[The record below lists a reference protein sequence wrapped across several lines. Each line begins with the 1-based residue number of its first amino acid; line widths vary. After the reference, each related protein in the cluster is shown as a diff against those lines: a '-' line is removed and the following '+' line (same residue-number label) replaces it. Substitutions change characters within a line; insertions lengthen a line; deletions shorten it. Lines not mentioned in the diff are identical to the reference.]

1 MDPHEDHRSGGGAL
15 QNSYFSPI
23 ASQIEANNTAMDV
36 DQPDNSVETLRA
48 LLANSRSALTR
59 AVEEAQDLEAISD
72 EVRRFSLLFQPKS
85 NSFA

>member
-1 MDPHEDHRSGGGAL
+1 
-15 QNSYFSPI
+15 
-23 ASQIEANNTAMDV
+23 MDV